1 MTEFYSI
8 EKDGVKTVVDEYQFR
23 SIYEPK
29 GWSIVSAVGGAHE
42 TVKTSK
48 DEAKIRNKARSKQ
61 RAENKQFDDHLIKE
75 T

>member
-23 SIYEPK
+23 AIYEPK
-29 GWSIVSAVGGAHE
+29 GWSIVSAVDGTQE

-48 DEAKIRNKARSKQ
+48 DEVQIRNKARAKQ
-61 RAENKQFDDHLIKE
+61 KAEHKQFDDHLIKE
-75 T
+75 N